1 MDTLNLQDWVGRQ
14 EVCHADIT
22 ATQALSMAVILD
34 WGNTT
39 QPLGQILPAPWHWL
53 YFLPT
58 PKSSELDVDGHARR
72 GGFLPPVPL
81 PRRMWA
87 GSRIKFQT
95 PLRIGDSTRRVSK
108 IKEVASKQGGSGQLV
123 FVTIS
128 HDIFVLEGDLKTERL
143 AICEEQDIV
152 YREATALGVPIN
164 KTPTNQADWSQ
175 TINPGPVLLFR
186 FSALTFNGH
195 RIHYDRT
202 YAIDIEG
209 YDGLVVHG
217 PLTAT
222 FLLDLLRKNLPD
234 ATVET
239 FTFRGIKP
247 LTDTGPFKVEG
258 CLEGSNVHLW
268 ALDASESMVMKA
280 EATIG

>member
-1 MDTLNLQDWVGRQ
+1 LDTLALQDWVGRQ
-14 EVCHADIT
+14 EICYANIT
-22 ATQALSMAVILD
+22 PTQAQSMAAILD
-34 WGNTT
+34 WDNTI
-39 QPLGQILPAPWHWL
+39 QSMGHILPALWHWL

-87 GSRIKFQT
+87 GSRIKFQA
-95 PLRIGDSTRRVSK
+95 PLRIGDSTRRVST
-108 IKEVASKQGGSGQLV
+108 IKDVTSKQGGSGQLV

-128 HDIFVLEGDLKTERL
+128 HDIFVLEDNGKTERL
-143 AICEEQDIV
+143 AISEEQDIV
-152 YREATALGVPIN
+152 YREASTSGVPFN
-164 KTPTNQADWSQ
+164 KTPSNQPDWSQ

-195 RIHYDRT
+195 RIHYDRS
-202 YAIDIEG
+202 YAVDSEG

-222 FLLDLLRKNLPD
+222 LLLDLLRNNLPD
-234 ATVET
+234 AIVST
-239 FTFRGIKP
+239 FMFRGIKP

-258 CLEGSNVHLW
+258 CLEGNYVHLW
-268 ALDASESMVMKA
+268 ALDASGSLVMKA
-280 EATIG
+280 EATLC